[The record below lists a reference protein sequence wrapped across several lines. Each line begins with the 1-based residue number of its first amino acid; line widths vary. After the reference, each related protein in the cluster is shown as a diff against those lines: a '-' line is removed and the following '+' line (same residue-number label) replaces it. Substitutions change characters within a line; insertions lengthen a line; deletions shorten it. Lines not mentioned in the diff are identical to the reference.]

1 MGVLQR
7 FERRLEGMVTGAF
20 TKAFKAEVQPV
31 EIAAALQRELD
42 NNAQIVTRERSLVPN
57 DFVIELGSHDHERLA
72 PYEAGDTRRRSI
84 GAVRI
89 DGEMFQLLAHELID
103 CPGSRRIP
111 ERAQLLGRFE
121 MDWFIVHELS
131 FLRKSA
137 AAGEHTA

>member
-57 DFVIELGSHDHERLA
+57 DFVIELGPHDHERLA
-72 PYEAGDTRRRSI
+72 PYESTLTAELLELVSITDINRRLKCASTPTYSTTPLPAR
-84 GAVRI
+84 
-89 DGEMFQLLAHELID
+89 
-103 CPGSRRIP
+103 
-111 ERAQLLGRFE
+111 
-121 MDWFIVHELS
+121 
-131 FLRKSA
+131 
-137 AAGEHTA
+137 